1 MRRVLTILLVLV
13 IAMNVL
19 GCHEEKEQD
28 KVKKVITDIQAA
40 GEEKDVKKIMNNLSK
55 TYRDPQ
61 GFNYE
66 SIKGLL
72 ISYFLRF
79 QDIGLYQQSHY
90 IR

>member
-1 MRRVLTILLVLV
+1 
-13 IAMNVL
+13 MNVL
-19 GCHEEKEQD
+19 GCHKEKEQD

-72 ISYFLRF
+72 VGYFFWYPNISV
-79 QDIGLYQQSHY
+79 Y
-90 IR
+90 INNLTIFVENTS